1 MSVGFLHVNHLFQI
15 FKVLEGMS
23 QKSIVGFLTIIVV
36 LVLRLSRQFLFYIF
50 FFNERY
56 FKRKKHKQKASK

>member
-36 LVLRLSRQFLFYIF
+36 LVLRLSKQFLFYIF
-50 FFNERY
+50 FFMKDILNV
-56 FKRKKHKQKASK
+56 KNKQKASK

>member
-1 MSVGFLHVNHLFQI
+1 MSVGFLQVNHLFEI

-50 FFNERY
+50 FFMKDILNV
-56 FKRKKHKQKASK
+56 KNKQKASK

>member
-23 QKSIVGFLTIIVV
+23 QKSIVGFLTTIVV

-50 FFNERY
+50 FFMKDILNV
-56 FKRKKHKQKASK
+56 KNKQKASK

>member
-1 MSVGFLHVNHLFQI
+1 MSVGFLHVNHLFQT

-50 FFNERY
+50 FFMKDILNV
-56 FKRKKHKQKASK
+56 KNKQKASK